1 MSPIDISVANVSK
14 RYRIPASRAD
24 GARSLLSNFYRKRE
38 IWALEEVSFEV
49 SRGEALGIV
58 GDNGAGKSTLV
69 KLLSGITVP
78 TVGEV
83 IIRGTLSALVEV
95 GAGFNIELTGREN
108 IFLGGAILGMD
119 RREIGRKLADIIEFS
134 GMGDQIDAPVKTY
147 SSGQFL
153 RLGFSIAAQLEHQI
167 FILDEVLAVGDI
179 SFQERCFAR
188 IDGLRRA
195 GRTIVL
201 ISHDLAAIEH
211 ICDRAILLNKG
222 RLLMTGEPRAVI
234 DEYARAT
241 FVAASR
247 TPAAST
253 VAKLVEIAF
262 EGPEKTPIRTG
273 GPMAARISFLLTEPV
288 QDPVVTVSFYWPSGY
303 LCTQL
308 TSAGLCHEQWVFEGW
323 ASWKFACPM
332 LAMQRGFYRVDLS
345 LTQGGKSVGH
355 WRCCSL
361 LRVEPGKASLGDY
374 YLEHSCQMTAKASAD
389 DRREA
394 SDVMQGTFQNIQT
407 KL

>member
-14 RYRIPASRAD
+14 RYRIPVSRAD

-153 RLGFSIAAQLEHQI
+153 RLGFS
-167 FILDEVLAVGDI
+167 
-179 SFQERCFAR
+179 
-188 IDGLRRA
+188 
-195 GRTIVL
+195 
-201 ISHDLAAIEH
+201 
-211 ICDRAILLNKG
+211 
-222 RLLMTGEPRAVI
+222 
-234 DEYARAT
+234 
-241 FVAASR
+241 
-247 TPAAST
+247 
-253 VAKLVEIAF
+253 
-262 EGPEKTPIRTG
+262 
-273 GPMAARISFLLTEPV
+273 
-288 QDPVVTVSFYWPSGY
+288 
-303 LCTQL
+303 
-308 TSAGLCHEQWVFEGW
+308 
-323 ASWKFACPM
+323 
-332 LAMQRGFYRVDLS
+332 
-345 LTQGGKSVGH
+345 
-355 WRCCSL
+355 
-361 LRVEPGKASLGDY
+361 
-374 YLEHSCQMTAKASAD
+374 
-389 DRREA
+389 
-394 SDVMQGTFQNIQT
+394 
-407 KL
+407 